1 MYQPASSG
9 IYYYHTD
16 PAGTPLA
23 VTNTSG
29 AVVWKGYYEPFGNEY
44 AIQGTIGNDVRFAGN
59 KKDDETGLNYFGARY
74 MDSALG
80 RFRAPDPVGPV
91 DSKTGKIDFK
101 ILTEPQGLNAF
112 SYARNNPINRI
123 DPFGLRDILIV
134 IWNRDFMSRHS
145 VGHATALEMNGS
157 VILSQFPDPQGAKG
171 ANVTLDWQQTVAREG
186 RDPDRIFKVYVPN
199 DSGFDDIVRDRVS
212 RDSWDWLPSN
222 RHETNCIE
230 SVESALRGG
239 GVPVGSYIWPG
250 SLGDDLQDK
259 SGERRNGQ
267 LWSVSPAGSQA
278 LPGGTP

>member
-1 MYQPASSG
+1 MYEPASSG

-101 ILTEPQGLNAF
+101 ILTEPQRLNAYAYGLNGPGRYVDRDGKNPVLIIILAGLYYFF
-112 SYARNNPINRI
+112 SHEEVANAPTSTCDNLYNHDAAYNPQVQLGMIPILPSDLFIGEGIYEFMSASGKTYVGQSRDIFMRIEEHLDSGKLLPEDIPSLQTTEVLGGKTAREITEQLRINELGGVENLENIRNPIG
-123 DPFGLRDILIV
+123 P
-134 IWNRDFMSRHS
+134 
-145 VGHATALEMNGS
+145 
-157 VILSQFPDPQGAKG
+157 
-171 ANVTLDWQQTVAREG
+171 ARQ
-186 RDPDRIFKVYVPN
+186 DL
-199 DSGFDDIVRDRVS
+199 
-212 RDSWDWLPSN
+212 LP
-222 RHETNCIE
+222 
-230 SVESALRGG
+230 
-239 GVPVGSYIWPG
+239 
-250 SLGDDLQDK
+250 K
-259 SGERRNGQ
+259 
-267 LWSVSPAGSQA
+267 
-278 LPGGTP
+278 